1 MPELLAANIAS
12 ETVTK
17 ESKYLLPGEIYF
29 GTGNELSEL
38 KTLLG
43 SCVAMILW
51 HPHKHLVGMCH
62 ITLPGNDNDTDPKYA
77 SGAIKYFLEQIRK
90 SGTRP
95 DEFIVGVYGGG
106 KMVSVDDPPSML
118 DIGNRNAQ
126 AMLTQIGK
134 YNFRLKDMD
143 LLDSKYRHVSI
154 NPEDGSITIKATD
167 VSQTMG

>member
-1 MPELLAANIAS
+1 MLAMKIVS
-12 ETVTK
+12 ETMKK

-29 GTGNELSEL
+29 GSGKELSEL

-43 SCVAMILW
+43 SCVAVLLW
-51 HPHKHLVGMCH
+51 HPRKHLVGMSH
-62 ITLPGNDNDTDPKYA
+62 ITLPGNDHDTDAKY
-77 SGAIKYFLEQIRK
+77 SHGAFKYFLEQIRK

-95 DEFIVGVYGGG
+95 DEFITCVYGGG

-126 AMLTQIGK
+126 ATLALIAK
-134 YNFRLKDMD
+134 YNFRLHDMD

-154 NPEDGSITIKATD
+154 NPEDGSITVKATD
-167 VSQTMG
+167 VSKTMG